1 MYSEFL
7 LEKMDDITVNGV
19 ERESETVEKK
29 KGRGSKR
36 KASTYNTR
44 KAKRAVKAMLTRSEE
59 AEKPEDV
66 NLTEEERIQK
76 EQKELVPLLTGGK
89 LKSYQLK
96 GVKWL
101 ISLWQNG
108 LNGILADQMGLGKT
122 IQTIGFLAHLKGNGL
137 DGPYLVVAPLSTLSN
152 WVNEISRFTPSM
164 NAIIYHGDKKQREE
178 LRRKHMPR
186 TIGPKFP
193 IIVTSYEVAFS
204 DEGHR
209 LKNSKCLLLKQLKY
223 LPVENKLLLTGT
235 PLQNN
240 LAELWSLLNFILPD
254 TAEARE
260 AFGLVVDMIRQKK
273 MAGWALLLAGPPGTG
288 KTALALGIAQELGS
302 KVAVGDVIYIEANS
316 GAVKR
321 VGRSDAFATEFDLEA
336 EEYVPLPE
344 GEVHK
349 KKEIVQMTSEHRAEM
364 ASKRGKA
371 THPEE
376 GNIEIGNGYG
386 VPGGGAYYGAQKP
399 NIDTPSKSKEL
410 PDYLKQKLKARGI
423 LKDDTEKGSPKL
435 ETGSTQLV
443 DDGKLPPGWVEA
455 KDPASGALYYY
466 NEKTQKSQWERPVG
480 ASAVTQHP
488 SPSSLPESWVESLD
502 ETTGHKYY
510 YNTKT
515 HVSQWEHPDSSQ
527 QVTSKEKVVQPTKIE
542 RWAVVNF
549 SACPHTQSLVRDLIK
564 YGDLNAIQI
573 NPPVD
578 VFQENLWKRHAPPMA
593 TVEKMFEDIQSTL
606 PGGPQFLLCL
616 LPERKNSA
624 LYGRAILSIPTFTDG
639 VVFYACFL

>member
-527 QVTSKEKVVQPTKIE
+527 QKVVQPTKIE

>member
-1 MYSEFL
+1 
-7 LEKMDDITVNGV
+7 
-19 ERESETVEKK
+19 
-29 KGRGSKR
+29 
-36 KASTYNTR
+36 
-44 KAKRAVKAMLTRSEE
+44 MLTRSEE

-527 QVTSKEKVVQPTKIE
+527 QKVVQPTKIE